1 MGRIKKDKKTEDA
14 VFPTESLM
22 AYDEYEPTVGS
33 STGLVS
39 LRSHT
44 KQN

>member
-1 MGRIKKDKKTEDA
+1 MKRIKKSRKTDDA
-14 VFPTESLM
+14 VFLAESIM

-39 LRSHT
+39 LRSPL
-44 KQN
+44 KQ

>member
-1 MGRIKKDKKTEDA
+1 MKRIKKGKKTDDQ
-14 VFPTESLM
+14 VFQAESLL

-39 LRSHT
+39 LRSLI
-44 KQN
+44 KR